1 MAVNA
6 NKSGSRLLAV
16 LEQIARSQPIGVR
29 QLARDMDMEKSAVQR
44 AVTTL
49 AEAGWIQ
56 PASNAASG
64 WELSTRVLH
73 VAHMAHGSNSLRQR
87 ARPVLDALRDAT
99 GETTFLAVPDL
110 DGFVVLEVAESRQ
123 SLRTVVPLGSILP
136 ARDTALV
143 HAALP
148 YLTTEQR
155 EQLIGE
161 VPQERL
167 REAWSKAMET
177 GYAIARDADDENSI
191 TIAAPIFGTQGEA
204 LAVVSVRAVSAR
216 NGPEQ
221 QEAIGKLLL
230 EKQRELSASGHGVLN
245 AADLRRAIGGFG

>member
-16 LEQIARSQPIGVR
+16 LEQIARSQPIGAR
-29 QLARDMDMEKSAVQR
+29 QLARDMEIEKSAVQR
-44 AVTTL
+44 AMTTL

-56 PASNAASG
+56 PAANASG

-73 VAHMAHGSNSLRQR
+73 VAHMAHGSNSLRRR
-87 ARPVLDALRDAT
+87 ARPVLDGLRDAT
-99 GETTFLAVPDL
+99 GETAFLAIPDL

-136 ARDTALV
+136 ANDTAMI

-148 YLTTEQR
+148 YLTPEQR
-155 EQLIGE
+155 QQLIGD
-161 VPQERL
+161 VPPERL
-167 REAWSKAMET
+167 REAWRKSMET
-177 GYAIARDADDENSI
+177 GYSVAKDTGDENSI
-191 TIAAPIFGTQGEA
+191 TVAAPIFGAQGEA
-204 LAVVSVRAVSAR
+204 IGVVSVRAVSAR

-221 QEAIGKLLL
+221 QAAIGKLLL
-230 EKQRELSASGHGVLN
+230 EKQQELSASWRGEIH
-245 AADLRRAIGGFG
+245 ASDLRRAIGGFG